1 MTYIGDEPEWQ
12 TIKYRCP
19 AKHEGCHC
27 PMNALSNEGRSC
39 GKTVH
44 VPGEMDLR
52 RFPAILRLTKTFE
65 RLYKGRTAVQRVNA
79 RLKVFYFGAM
89 GGRTIHFVTVDRD
102 NARFKSASIGAMND
116 PIAEPL
122 HDAIGQRARS
132 S

>member
-27 PMNALSNEGRSC
+27 PMNALCNEGKSC

-79 RLKVFYFGAM
+79 RLKVFYS
-89 GGRTIHFVTVDRD
+89 
-102 NARFKSASIGAMND
+102 SAKEEGPSISSQWTETM
-116 PIAEPL
+116 
-122 HDAIGQRARS
+122 RASKCFNRS
-132 S
+132 YE